1 MEYTNFIIDF
11 VERTRCNLEH
21 IEERARCGDDDDVY
35 PVTQLWNS
43 LLWLIVVL
51 HEDHE
56 QRLPATPMT
65 ELYAQG
71 WPDITIKGRGP
82 ETLRDLVRKLRNAV
96 AHFNV
101 EFRGDH
107 SHEISTITLWTCE
120 MYRGRQIKGSRS
132 WEGQMGI
139 SELRL
144 MALSVSDLYL
154 NTFRVSAA

>member
-1 MEYTNFIIDF
+1 MLAHLRESPSWRLVAAVPCRPFKTPAARSGPSTVARRVHATDLRALRLAWIETVPYSTGRSRSPLSCRRRHTLLGMEYTNFIIDF

-43 LLWLIVVL
+43 LLGLIVVL

-71 WPDITIKGRGP
+71 WPDITIKG
-82 ETLRDLVRKLRNAV
+82 
-96 AHFNV
+96 
-101 EFRGDH
+101 
-107 SHEISTITLWTCE
+107 
-120 MYRGRQIKGSRS
+120 
-132 WEGQMGI
+132 
-139 SELRL
+139 
-144 MALSVSDLYL
+144 
-154 NTFRVSAA
+154 